1 LSWSTKNLI
10 KYFFNQSNLEIQRHD
25 YFLIDYLVLF
35 YSRFASG
42 SKDGTARIWTFRQG
56 EWHSSQL
63 IMRAEDG
70 RRVYFNTSKQA
81 EEPLR

>member
-1 LSWSTKNLI
+1 MMLGMIMCESTI
-10 KYFFNQSNLEIQRHD
+10 P
-25 YFLIDYLVLF
+25 
-35 YSRFASG
+35 SRFASG